1 MELVLRKRV
10 LELQASE
17 KLRSWKK
24 LLGYEGGK

>member
-1 MELVLRKRV
+1 MELVLGRLV
-10 LELQASE
+10 LELQALE